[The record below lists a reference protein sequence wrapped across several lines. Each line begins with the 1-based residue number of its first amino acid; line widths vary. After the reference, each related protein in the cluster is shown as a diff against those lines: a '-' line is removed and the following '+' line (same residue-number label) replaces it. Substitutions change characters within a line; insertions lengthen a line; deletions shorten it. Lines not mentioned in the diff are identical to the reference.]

1 MTLITKTIM
10 DKLNESSEEYLD
22 EGTTSGYIKSI
33 ALESLASF
41 LDGLWIGWTI
51 IVIYACISKL
61 IGLFKKKIEP
71 LRLFLLL
78 F

>member
-1 MTLITKTIM
+1 MLITKMIM
-10 DKLNESSEEYLD
+10 DKLSESSEEYLD

-51 IVIYACISKL
+51 VVIYTWVSKF
-61 IGLFKKKIEP
+61 IGLFKKD
-71 LRLFLLL
+71 
-78 F
+78 

>member
-33 ALESLASF
+33 ALGSLAGF

-51 IVIYACISKL
+51 VVIYTWISKL
-61 IGLFKKKIEP
+61 IGLFKQD
-71 LRLFLLL
+71 
-78 F
+78 

>member
-22 EGTTSGYIKSI
+22 EGTNSGYLKAI
-33 ALESLASF
+33 AMEFLAGF
-41 LDGLWIGWTI
+41 LDGLWISWTI

-61 IGLFKKKIEP
+61 IGLFKKD
-71 LRLFLLL
+71 
-78 F
+78 